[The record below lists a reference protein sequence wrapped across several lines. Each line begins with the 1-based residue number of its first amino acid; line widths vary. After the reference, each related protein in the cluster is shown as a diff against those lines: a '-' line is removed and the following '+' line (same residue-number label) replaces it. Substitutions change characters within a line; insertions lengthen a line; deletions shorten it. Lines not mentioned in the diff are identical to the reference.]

1 MKNRGPEKLSLAQRH
16 MTRAKLHQVLG
27 TGESKFLAVQWHHL
41 DPHQSECARP
51 SLGDGKQ
58 TDREKEGQVGEAVD
72 PVTGFMSPACWA
84 LTSSRDVT
92 RRVRTIETQ
101 DLRGWTR
108 DLRPIQSQKSLTEIP
123 PQMLYSVVS
132 DLGICQYCGRS
143 WSIPTDLRPKKKKKV
158 RSRPPYEGRVWGLLW
173 GRRECGGGMEVE
185 GLSFLSSQSSI

>member
-1 MKNRGPEKLSLAQRH
+1 MSLAQRH

-92 RRVRTIETQ
+92 GRVRTIETQ
-101 DLRGWTR
+101 NLRGWTR

-143 WSIPTDLRPKKKKKV
+143 WSIPTDLRPKKKKKKSDLDPLMRAGFGV
-158 RSRPPYEGRVWGLLW
+158 CFGDEGN
-173 GRRECGGGMEVE
+173 VE
-185 GLSFLSSQSSI
+185 EGWR